1 MTVDKIL
8 VIVRFKKDG
17 NRLNTPYDTRGK
29 KKCQLESIVVVG
41 VTFLGV
47 GSKDEAFNGHVSSV
61 AL

>member
-41 VTFLGV
+41 VIFWGWGPRTRPLMV
-47 GSKDEAFNGHVSSV
+47 M
-61 AL
+61 